1 MGTKIHFEVGAKAL
15 SICCKKNTPNF
26 FQMLDANLRQL
37 LVEKNLFVKYTYFEV
52 GVKISPKSGSEDD
65 GRLRSL

>member
-1 MGTKIHFEVGAKAL
+1 MGSKIHFEVGAKAL
-15 SICCKKNTPNF
+15 SICCIKNTPNF

-37 LVEKNLFVKYTYFEV
+37 LMEKKFICKIYIEV